1 VASFSKPAFLDPG
14 AYGLLGSMPLQ
25 PPFAFEGVKMMIFP
39 LRANI
44 SKLNDFCRSYLSIKA
59 SQRDVFKPAAPYVFM
74 MVLHYDKMASNAVR
88 QARNIGWIAQHEITF
103 TVPLEWWQWSGKT
116 RGSGQLEFHDWAI
129 VSPFIYVDDPI
140 SQTTGRE
147 VYGWPKVAGSLTVD
161 PESWGHFPTTPTSI
175 LNFAT
180 YTQPRYS
187 QGKRTAQQPLLE
199 IQADPSPL
207 AARFPPLASPAW
219 APWNVM
225 ANMAS
230 SSLLSV
236 QHWLDEGLG
245 LALRGYEVEDDRANY
260 LLAASGKAFQYMRQA
275 SSGAID
281 PLWWL
286 RLLRPRR
293 SSGAS
298 RTHTR
303 ARHALTIN
311 NITIKQFP
319 DIHKP
324 HLACY
329 QAIVN
334 SPMGVKR
341 LQAAGLLGES
351 NLALGDLAAG
361 YSIRIHDSLLHPIVD
376 SLGLEVHATQTST
389 SSHKVSVLKPIFPYW
404 SEIDLNYGVGD
415 LLSEQ
420 YLPFSA
426 ANDGS
431 EAAQSPESSEADYAY
446 NSIVGAAATPVQGP
460 FEIPDLFVR
469 VYPIKAKKDVLSKF
483 VASYNTTETESGLGR
498 RLQLWAP
505 ENMADQNECMV
516 YLVLKSVDA
525 CSGVVWSESASPDWL
540 TANSFEICFPVV
552 LAPVDD
558 SRKVGTAD
566 SVCSNTKAKVI
577 LICPYVFSDSSR
589 ATMSDREVNGRP
601 TQKSVIAS
609 SDDLFAD
616 MTDSFSPSV
625 RTVLSV
631 ESFDSFGDGE
641 EAQLRPLIEIAPRM
655 STADG
660 LDSQVSDD
668 KTQAN
673 SASKM
678 GSIMFSYYPR
688 ISLDKLKAMEGA
700 SVPFSIDFLGLK
712 QFRDAENPSLACYKA
727 LVRRRTTLL
736 ATKNYGPIE
745 ESVAIRIHKS
755 ASFPMV
761 EHLGLVSQP
770 VVGSSDGS
778 LVFEMEPVDPFWFQV
793 AVREDLG
800 NIEALYEPK
809 KGWAPN
815 PDPNLHPQGPSL
827 VTHKKIMEFL
837 HKIHGREPKASPPA

>member
-275 SSGAID
+275 SSGVID

-298 RTHTR
+298 RVPTR

-361 YSIRIHDSLLHPIVD
+361 YSIRIHDSLLHPIVE

-389 SSHKVSVLKPIFPYW
+389 SSHKVSVLKPIF
-404 SEIDLNYGVGD
+404 
-415 LLSEQ
+415 
-420 YLPFSA
+420 
-426 ANDGS
+426 
-431 EAAQSPESSEADYAY
+431 
-446 NSIVGAAATPVQGP
+446 ATPVQGP

-483 VASYNTTETESGLGR
+483 VSSYNTTETESGLGR

-525 CSGVVWSESASPDWL
+525 CSDVVWSESASPDWL

-700 SVPFSIDFLGLK
+700 SVPCSIDFLGLK

-727 LVRRRTTLL
+727 LVRRKTTLL

-778 LVFEMEPVDPFWFQV
+778 LVFEMEPVDPFWLQV

-809 KGWAPN
+809 KGWAWLS
-815 PDPNLHPQGPSL
+815 DPHQDQKRTDL
-827 VTHKKIMEFL
+827 VAHENIKRFL
-837 HKIHGREPKASPPA
+837 GQIYGREPKTSRRA